1 MGVLED
7 FFVKAKTAVGNIGEK
22 AGQFVDVSK
31 LNIRMAEL
39 KSDLR
44 NEYEN
49 LGKSVYKSK
58 KEQIED
64 PAAVNYM
71 IAQIDNLCIQID
83 ELRKQIAAMKNKVLC
98 KFCDQPNETGSSYC
112 AKCGKK
118 IEVEESKSVEKIDD
132 DFVEF
137 DN

>member
-58 KEQIED
+58 KEQVED
-64 PAAVNYM
+64 LAAMNYI
-71 IAQIDNLCIQID
+71 IAQIDNLGIQID
-83 ELRKQIAAMKNKVLC
+83 ELRKQIATMKNKVLC
-98 KFCDQPNETGSSYC
+98 KFCSQPNEVGSFYC
-112 AKCGKK
+112 TKCGKEL
-118 IEVEESKSVEKIDD
+118 EVDDSKSVENIDD